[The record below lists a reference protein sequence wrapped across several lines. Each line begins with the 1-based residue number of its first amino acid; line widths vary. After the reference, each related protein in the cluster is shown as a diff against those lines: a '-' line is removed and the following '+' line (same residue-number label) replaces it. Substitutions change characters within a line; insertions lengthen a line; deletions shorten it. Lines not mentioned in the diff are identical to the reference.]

1 MNARSKRFHS
11 SVAAGF
17 TLIELLVV
25 IAIIAVLI
33 ALLLP
38 AVQSAREA
46 ARRAQCVNNLKQ
58 LGVAL
63 HNYHDAQGTL
73 PLGTEQFGAWDNT
86 CAYWPYGHSLFTFIL
101 PYVEQGVIYN
111 AVNFAFVANADS
123 PEPPSAVFPGPVQV
137 TAIQTQLATFI
148 CPSEPSP
155 MSYRSQF
162 FPSSQTS
169 YSAMIGFK
177 DTVRWWLGCP
187 NQIPPDGVFGLNYGS
202 RISAITD
209 GTSNTLLVG
218 EATRFKNE
226 VDTWYNEWSSALW
239 FASSIPNVSRFCA
252 FATAAPRPNA
262 NLQIPDPNP
271 TFAFTGDV
279 DSWVYDPN
287 PQVNALNAGQF
298 GFRSPH
304 PSGVN
309 FLLSDGSVRFLKD
322 SINLVVYRNLSTKAG
337 GEVISADAY

>member
-1 MNARSKRFHS
+1 VR
-11 SVAAGF
+11 AGF

-33 ALLLP
+33 SLLLP

-46 ARRAQCVNNLKQ
+46 ARRAQCINNLKQ
-58 LGVAL
+58 IGIAL
-63 HNYHDAQGTL
+63 HNYHDSQGIL
-73 PLGTEQFGAWDNT
+73 PLGSQQFGAWDNQ
-86 CAYWPYGHSLFTFIL
+86 CAYWPYGHSLFTAIL
-101 PYVEQGVIYN
+101 PYVEEGVIFN

-123 PEPPSAVFPGPVQV
+123 PQNGVFPGPAQE
-137 TAIQTQLATFI
+137 TAIQTQINTYI
-148 CPSEPSP
+148 CPAETSP
-155 MSYRSQF
+155 MTYRSRF
-162 FPSSQTS
+162 FPTSQTS
-169 YSAMIGFK
+169 YSAVIGFK

-187 NQIPPDGVFGLNYGS
+187 TQIPPDGVFGLNYGA

-218 EATRFKNE
+218 EASRFKNE

-239 FASSIPNVSRFCA
+239 FGSSIPNVSRFA
-252 FATAAPRPNA
+252 AVATTAPRPNA

-271 TFAFTGDV
+271 TFTFTGDV
-279 DSWVYDPN
+279 DSWVYDPD
-287 PQVNALNAGQF
+287 PKVNALNAGQF

-304 PSGVN
+304 PGGLN

-337 GEVISADAY
+337 SEVISADSY